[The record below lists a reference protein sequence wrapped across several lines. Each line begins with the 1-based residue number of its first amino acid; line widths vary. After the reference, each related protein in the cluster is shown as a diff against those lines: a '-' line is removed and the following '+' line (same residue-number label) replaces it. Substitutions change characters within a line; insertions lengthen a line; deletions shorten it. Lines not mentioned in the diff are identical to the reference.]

1 MRPPKHVASAL
12 TRKSWTDLSRRPV
25 RTVMT
30 ILTLALAV
38 ASFGILALPS
48 LMNGA
53 MAAEVQRARLYDVY
67 TPIDDVSL
75 SRSQLAALARL
86 PNVSAVSARSMFT
99 TRALIGTKWVDT
111 EVWGVPNFARQ
122 PVDQVITTHRPAT
135 GSVLVD
141 VRDSMSGIT
150 NAGPGDKLRVQGA
163 DGTYRSLS
171 VSGSASAIAFNQDT
185 LSGDLVLYADQ
196 ATVQS
201 LGGSSGYNLL
211 ELRLIDTRTAA
222 AQATVTTVRS
232 FLAKQPTPTA
242 FSNLP
247 TIRSPGDWPLKGV
260 FNSRAKILDILI
272 VLALISAV
280 LLLANTIRTLVA
292 EQSREIGV
300 MRSIGAS
307 GLDVRNCYLRTAA
320 LLGILGSIV
329 GSALGIGLAFV
340 LLKVFART
348 VFGIDPG
355 FSVDWPVVVVG
366 AVAGVA
372 GTMLTAWPMLRRVLH
387 TPVHDALAGEGLVSG
402 FGASSLDRAVLR
414 SGALPP
420 PIRIGVRNI
429 ARQKER
435 SATTIVQIALAVATL
450 LGLLSLALAVS
461 QTTDQS
467 WNVLDYDIT
476 LSAQQGGTGFSP
488 AVVSQVRAQAG
499 VAGVEAADWS
509 QLTYQG
515 QTLYGLGV
523 HAQTFVRE
531 PLTSGRWM
539 NAREVVSGASVAVVG
554 SAAARRWDLQPGSRL
569 TLKSSTGPFA
579 VTVIGVGASQ
589 ADNGYNVYTT
599 LAALQRAT
607 GHPGTANSLLVRSTD
622 KTHSAI
628 DSLAVRLENML
639 ARSGHPSR
647 SQVMYVGRATDKAT
661 ASSALVIVEGI
672 GLLIVA
678 ISMLGLVNALTMSII
693 ERTREIGVLRCL
705 GARARDLRRIFRTE
719 TITLALIGFCVAIP
733 LGWLIAKALQW
744 LVLHVV
750 GAQIPAP
757 YTLRNLI
764 VAFIGTVVL
773 AVLVVIAPLRRATRL
788 RPGDA
793 IRYNQ

>member
-1 MRPPKHVASAL
+1 MKRPEHVASAL

-25 RTVMT
+25 RAVMT

-48 LMNGA
+48 LMNRA
-53 MAAEVQRARLYDVY
+53 MAAEVQRARLYDVFV
-67 TPIDDVSL
+67 PIDDAFL
-75 SRSQLAALARL
+75 SKSQLAALARL
-86 PNVSAVSARSMFT
+86 PNVSALSARSVFT
-99 TRALIGTKWVDT
+99 TRALVGTKRVST
-111 EVWGVPNFARQ
+111 EIWGVPNFAYQ
-122 PVDQVITTHRPAT
+122 PVDQVITTSRPAT
-135 GSVLVD
+135 GSILVD
-141 VRDSMSGIT
+141 DRDSMSGIT
-150 NAGPGDKLRVQGA
+150 NAGAGDRLEVQGA
-163 DGTYRSLS
+163 DGAYRSLP
-171 VSGSASAIAFNQDT
+171 VSGSAMAMAFNQDT
-185 LSGDLVLYADQ
+185 LNGDLVLYADQ

-201 LGGSSGYNLL
+201 LGGFSGYNLL
-211 ELRLIDTRTAA
+211 ELRLTDTSTAA
-222 AQATVTTVRS
+222 AQKTVTAVRA
-232 FLAKQPTPTA
+232 FLAEQPTPIA

-272 VLALISAV
+272 VLAVISAA

-307 GLDVRNCYLRTAA
+307 GRDVRNCYLRTAA
-320 LLGILGSIV
+320 LLGVLGAIA
-329 GSALGIGLAFV
+329 GSALGIGLAFL

-348 VFGIDPG
+348 VFGISPG
-355 FSVDWPVVVVG
+355 FSVDWAVVAVG

-372 GTMLTAWPMLRRVLH
+372 GTMLTAWPTLRRVLH
-387 TPVHDALAGEGLVSG
+387 TPVHDALASEGLVSR
-402 FGASSLDRAVLR
+402 FGASRLDRAVLR
-414 SGALPP
+414 SGALPSP
-420 PIRIGVRNI
+420 VRIGVRNI

-435 SATTIVQIALAVATL
+435 SATTVAQIALAVATL

-467 WNVLDYDIT
+467 WNVLDYDIS
-476 LSAQQGGTGFSP
+476 LSAQQGGNWFGP
-488 AVVSQVRAQAG
+488 AVVSQIRAQGG
-499 VAGVEAADWS
+499 VAGVEPADWS

-523 HAQTFVRE
+523 HARTFVRE
-531 PLTSGRWM
+531 PLTAGRWM
-539 NAREVVSGASVAVVG
+539 NARDEASGANVAVVG
-554 SAAARRWDLQPGSRL
+554 SAAARRWDLHPGSRV
-569 TLKSSTGPFA
+569 TLKGASGPFT
-579 VTVIGVGASQ
+579 VTVIGVGGSQ
-589 ADNGYNVYTT
+589 ADNGYNLYTT
-599 LAALQRAT
+599 LMALQRAT
-607 GHPGTANSLLVRSTD
+607 GHPGTANSLLVRTTD
-622 KTHSAI
+622 KRHASI
-628 DSLAVRLENML
+628 DSLAARLENVL

-647 SQVMYVGRATDKAT
+647 SQVMYAGRATDKAT
-661 ASSALVIVEGI
+661 ASSMLVIVEGI

-693 ERTREIGVLRCL
+693 ERTREIGVLRCV

-719 TITLALIGFCVAIP
+719 TVSLAVIGFIVAIP
-733 LGWLIAKALQW
+733 LGWLVAKALQW

-757 YTLRNLI
+757 YTLRDLI
-764 VAFIGTVVL
+764 VAFVGTVVL
-773 AVLVVIAPLRRATRL
+773 AVLVVIAPLRRATHL

-793 IRYNQ
+793 IRYN